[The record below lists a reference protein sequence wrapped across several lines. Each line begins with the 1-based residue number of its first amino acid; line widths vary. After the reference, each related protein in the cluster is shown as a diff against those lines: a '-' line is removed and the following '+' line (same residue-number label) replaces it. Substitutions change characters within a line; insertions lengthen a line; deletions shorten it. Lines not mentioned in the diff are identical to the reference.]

1 LALGI
6 AGVALGNARGALDA
20 FKRLASTKRSPG
32 GKRTIAERGYTQIE
46 LAKAEATLRAARA
59 FLFDEIESAWRA
71 AETGAPM
78 GVETRARLR
87 LAATHAARA
96 CADVTRVM
104 YDLAGGTAVY
114 LDNGLQRRFRDGH
127 VATQH
132 IMVQAST
139 YELIGRALFGQSLD
153 VSTL

>member
-1 LALGI
+1 
-6 AGVALGNARGALDA
+6 
-20 FKRLASTKRSPG
+20 
-32 GKRTIAERGYTQIE
+32 
-46 LAKAEATLRAARA
+46 
-59 FLFDEIESAWRA
+59 
-71 AETGAPM
+71 M